1 MRRAGQVATRGG
13 LLDVA
18 VRRLG
23 DDEAGLRSRM
33 EMLCGASKSHAMY
46 IWHACIG
53 VCAFG

>member
-33 EMLCGASKSHAMY
+33 EMLCGESKSHAMY